1 MEFSV
6 DEEGVRLDQFLAARL
21 EERFS
26 RSAIQRWIKDGMVR
40 VSSAKGDALPD
51 RKIKPS
57 LLLGEGQRIVIG
69 TATAGDADIKADTRT
84 RIEPV
89 AMEFPVLY
97 EDEHLAVI
105 IKPPGISV
113 HPGPGERHTV
123 TLLNGLVHR
132 WPQIASIDA
141 GRSAHPAEPGDMVR
155 PGIVHRLD
163 RATEGVMVIARNT
176 GMQWKLS
183 RLFQKREVK
192 KEYLAWLC
200 GAPPE
205 SAGRIEASLR
215 RHPHDRM
222 RMQVHP
228 DGRLAITEFSV
239 QDVEVSR
246 KGRKFTLVDI
256 NLLTGRTHQIRAH
269 FAHLKCPVVGDD
281 LYSSSAKEFSQ
292 FGLLLLSRRLAF
304 RHPATGEELSF
315 EAPLPER
322 FLEFARKCTFF

>member
-26 RSAIQRWIKDGMVR
+26 RSAIQRWIKEGLVR
-40 VSSAKGDALPD
+40 VLSAKGEALPD
-51 RKIKPS
+51 RKIKAS
-57 LLLGEGQRIVIG
+57 LLLEPGQLIVTRASAEPPMEG
-69 TATAGDADIKADTRT
+69 RT
-84 RIEPV
+84 PIEPI
-89 AMEFPVLY
+89 AIDFPVLY

-105 IKPPGISV
+105 IKPAGLSV
-113 HPGPGERHTV
+113 HPGPGERHAV

-132 WPQIASIDA
+132 WPQIARIDSSRTSHA
-141 GRSAHPAEPGDMVR
+141 GEPGDVVR

-176 GMQWKLS
+176 SMQWKLS
-183 RLFQKREVK
+183 RLFQRREVK

-205 SAGRIEASLR
+205 SAGRIEAALR
-215 RHPHDRM
+215 RHPHDRL
-222 RMQVHP
+222 RMQVHA
-228 DGRLAITEFSV
+228 DGRLAITEFAVSN
-239 QDVEVSR
+239 VEVSR
-246 KGRKFTLVDI
+246 KGRKFTLVDV

-281 LYSSSAKEFSQ
+281 LYSSSAKEFAQ

-304 RHPATGEELSF
+304 RHPVTGEGLSF

-322 FLEFARKCTFF
+322 FLEFARKCAFF